1 MTPENSAGRVSGGSV
16 SGTVVLIGYRMK
28 KIAVF
33 CSASYEIE
41 SKYNEVA
48 RNFVRAASLCGY
60 GIVSG
65 GTIKGTM
72 GEISD
77 ELHKCGGYHLGVI
90 PRFMAQYVYPDL
102 SELIWTDTMSER
114 KTLLRKDTCA
124 VVALPGGI
132 GTLDEVIE
140 TFALVH
146 LKQYFGDIY
155 ILNYDG
161 FYEPLKA
168 LLEHYVTTKMMTQ
181 ETMNKIRFADTVEQ
195 LIGMLEEK

>member
-1 MTPENSAGRVSGGSV
+1 
-16 SGTVVLIGYRMK
+16 MK
-28 KIAVF
+28 GKIAVF
-33 CSASYEIE
+33 CSASYEIDPE
-41 SKYNEVA
+41 YNKVA
-48 RNFVRAASLCGY
+48 RAFVRAASLCGY

-77 ELHKCGGYHLGVI
+77 ELASCGGYHLGVI

-102 SELIWTDTMSER
+102 TEVIWTETMAER

-140 TFALVH
+140 TFALLH
-146 LKQYFGDIY
+146 LKQYDGGIY
-155 ILNYDG
+155 LLNHNG
-161 FYEPLKA
+161 FYEPLRD
-168 LLEHYVTTKMMTQ
+168 LLNHYVETKMLSRT
-181 ETMNKIRFADTVEQ
+181 TMDKIVFANTVDE
-195 LIGMLEEK
+195 LVEMLQIR

>member
-1 MTPENSAGRVSGGSV
+1 MRN
-16 SGTVVLIGYRMK
+16 

-33 CSASYEIE
+33 CSASFEIDP
-41 SKYNEVA
+41 KYNKVA
-48 RNFVRAASLCGY
+48 RDFVRAASLRGY

-77 ELHKCGGYHLGVI
+77 ELHASGGYHLGVI
-90 PRFMAQYVYPDL
+90 PRFMEQYVYPDL
-102 SELIWTDTMSER
+102 TEVIWTDTMAQR
-114 KTLLRKDTCA
+114 KTLLREGTCA

-146 LKQYFGDIY
+146 LKQYFGKIF
-155 ILNYDG
+155 ILDHEG
-161 FYEPLKA
+161 FYEPLR
-168 LLEHYVTTKMMTQ
+168 LLFRHYVDTKMMTE
-181 ETMNKIRFADTVEQ
+181 ETMSKIIFAQTPDEI
-195 LIGMLEEK
+195 LDALE

>member
-1 MTPENSAGRVSGGSV
+1 MRN
-16 SGTVVLIGYRMK
+16 

-33 CSASYEIE
+33 CSASFEIDP
-41 SKYNEVA
+41 KYNKVA
-48 RNFVRAASLCGY
+48 REFVRAASLRGY

-77 ELHKCGGYHLGVI
+77 ELHACGGYHLGVI
-90 PRFMAQYVYPDL
+90 PRFMEQYVYPDL
-102 SELIWTDTMSER
+102 TEVIWTDTMAQR
-114 KTLLRKDTCA
+114 KTLLREGTCA

-146 LKQYFGDIY
+146 LKQYFGKIFL
-155 ILNYDG
+155 LNHEG
-161 FYEPLKA
+161 FYEPLR
-168 LLEHYVTTKMMTQ
+168 LLLRHYVDTKMMTE
-181 ETMNKIRFADTVEQ
+181 ETMSKIIFAQTPDEI
-195 LIGMLEEK
+195 LDALE